1 MKQSLGYVPPRMGFD
16 FLVFQLLE
24 KGRTFTSSAQVGKLV
39 IRKQVQNA
47 QIASKGI
54 KKKQKEKKRRKK
66 KEVKILRANKK
77 YADMCPVRKS
87 GQQSGFL
94 GCNQIPAS

>member
-47 QIASKGI
+47 QIAVRAL
-54 KKKQKEKKRRKK
+54 KKKQKEKKKQ
-66 KEVKILRANKK
+66 EVKILRANKK